1 MEPLSIVNILR
12 DLVHTKSFEK
22 FQDKRYFDY
31 IHSVI
36 IKKEQR
42 VVCTEKFTWVLEDG
56 KRVLR
61 KTFGDTTKTFY
72 IKDKLASAVLR
83 GEIETA
89 SRNVI
94 TEIVESPT
102 IWTYKNVVEIWE
114 RLSLTSSWLGLNCS
128 LLDRHMTDVMP
139 TDEILLHEFTQQ
151 LIYPLLQ
158 TFLLSCRPDDLEHW
172 IRFINKPF
180 FHWNGRF
187 TKEVEPHLMPILE
200 DLLSLLKNS
209 SNIYLT
215 HRDYCYW
222 KDISNIMRLED
233 TRNTIMKRVIENLWD
248 NVFQD
253 TFSEILSH
261 YPLFEDRNVV
271 HSLLLTLPVNLKECY
286 TKRIEEIII
295 KKQKQEASI
304 DKIIENYHIYYLDN
318 HILIFH
324 DAIKNAYTTLLSDKK
339 ILDDYILYLDK
350 TLRDQKISMGQKI
363 HLLYNAVG
371 LIVYIK
377 DKDIFLNSYQKKM
390 AQRLLASPFETEAES
405 FAIEFLKSEIGIS
418 AVNRIQTMYKD
429 SIKPVTNVF
438 INHTLRTLNYISWSE
453 NLLSIPDWKIPDALA
468 PIADVFLS
476 KENASK
482 KLTWLPAHDT
492 LTLQTTFAGKPYT
505 LVMTSIQ
512 ASVLMLFDDGVQ
524 LLEADIQEKTGIPSY
539 AMKSVLHSIVSSRVP
554 LLDVTGGVYKLVEKP
569 RTNLLCIKLPRP
581 QVVQAPD
588 RRVVA
593 DVQVEREYSTDS
605 AIVRIMK
612 SRKRAAYTD
621 VQMEV
626 VKQLSHLF
634 VPDVPLIKRR
644 IESLIDRD
652 YIERD
657 DDVSYLLYVA

>member
-1 MEPLSIVNILR
+1 MGPSIEILLR
-12 DLVHTKSFEK
+12 NLVKTKFLED
-22 FQDKRYFDY
+22 FQDQTYANY
-31 IHSVI
+31 IHILVV
-36 IKKEQR
+36 KKEEH
-42 VVCTEKFTWVLEDG
+42 VIPTEKFTWVVEDG
-56 KRVLR
+56 KRVVR
-61 KTFGDTTKTFY
+61 KKLMDTTKIFY
-72 IKDKLASAVLR
+72 IKDIVASATLR
-83 GEIETA
+83 EEIETA

-94 TEIVESPT
+94 TEIVESST
-102 IWTYKNVVEIWE
+102 IWSYKNVIDIWE
-114 RLSLTSSWLGLNCS
+114 RLSLVSSWLGLNCS

-139 TDEILLHEFTQQ
+139 IDEILLHEFTQQ

-158 TFLLSCRPDDLEHW
+158 TFILSCRSEDLNHW
-172 IRFINKPF
+172 IRFLNKPF

-187 TKEVEPHLMPILE
+187 TKEVEPHLMPILK
-200 DLLSLLKNS
+200 DLLSTLKNS
-209 SNIYLT
+209 SSIYLT
-215 HRDYCYW
+215 YRDYCFW
-222 KDISNIMRLED
+222 KDISNIMRLEN
-233 TRNTIMKRVIENLWD
+233 TRNTIMKHVLENLWD
-248 NVFQD
+248 DVFQD
-253 TFSEILSH
+253 TFSETLSH
-261 YPLFEDRNVV
+261 YPLFEDRYIV
-271 HSLLLTLPVNLKECY
+271 HSLLLTVPVNLKERY
-286 TKRIEEIII
+286 TKLVEEIII
-295 KKQKQEASI
+295 KKQKQEESI
-304 DKIIENYHIYYLDN
+304 DKIIDNYRIYYQDN
-318 HILIFH
+318 HTHILH
-324 DAIKNAYTTLLSDKK
+324 DAIKNAYTTLFSDKK
-339 ILDDYILYLDK
+339 VLDDYILYLDR
-350 TLRDQKISMGQKI
+350 TLRDQKISISEKI
-363 HLLYNAVG
+363 HLLCIAIG

-377 DKDIFLNSYQKKM
+377 DKDIFLASYQKKM
-390 AQRLLASPFETEAES
+390 AQRLLASPFENDGES
-405 FAIEFLKSEIGIS
+405 LVIEYLKAQIGMS
-418 AVNRIQTMYKD
+418 ALYRLETMYKD
-429 SIKPVTNVF
+429 SIKPVTNMF
-438 INHTLRTLNYISWSE
+438 INHSLRTLNYISWSE
-453 NLLSIPDWKIPDALA
+453 NLLSIPDWKIPGALA

-524 LLEADIQEKTGIPSY
+524 LLEADIQEATGIPSY

-554 LLDVTGGVYKLVEKP
+554 LLDVTEGSYKLVEKP
-569 RTNLLCIKLPRP
+569 RTNLLHIKLPRP

-593 DVQVEREYSTDS
+593 DVQIEREYSTDS